1 VLRRLRKPVAAADDE
16 GDTGRGLWGHGRAR
30 RDHERTDG
38 TKEVTYG
45 GHPLYY
51 YAPDSKQGQITGQ
64 GLDQFGAPWS
74 VLSPSGREIH
84 TKP

>member
-1 VLRRLRKPVAAADDE
+1 VTWRVPNLDLCPAAMSRRSCVIDWTRPDAVARPAP
-16 GDTGRGLWGHGRAR
+16 
-30 RDHERTDG
+30 
-38 TKEVTYG
+38 

-74 VLSPSGREIH
+74 VLSPSGPEIH